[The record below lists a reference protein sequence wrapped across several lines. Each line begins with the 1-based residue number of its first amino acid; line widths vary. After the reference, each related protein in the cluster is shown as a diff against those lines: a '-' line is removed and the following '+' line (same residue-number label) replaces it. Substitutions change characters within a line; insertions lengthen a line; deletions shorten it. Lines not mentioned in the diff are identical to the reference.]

1 MSKRPAGENISLCCN
16 ELVKGHGFYQKSNF
30 QLFFERNVLRDLVE
44 DSNFIF
50 CKAETDDFCLTLSLH
65 EIEVFHRDITEQIC
79 VALTFVE
86 LIKYLKFIIDKFSL
100 EPENKVSTTLA
111 AFQKKKSKKK
121 HSHHHHHHHGDE
133 TVAGGDSSVSSIDQ
147 SSSSDVPL
155 FEDSDQNM
163 TSEDETMCTQV
174 NGSKYGSPRNF
185 HTSALFYQND
195 DSSNEDEN
203 VIDDPEYKEF
213 VQEYHKHSH
222 NGHSLLDLF
231 IQKIVNV
238 NIGTLKTA
246 NMFGA
251 NVFKE
256 MCTKIPN
263 KKNISAV
270 FLNVS
275 RLNKAQIMNFQ
286 AHWQLPVFDRY
297 SIVIQIF
304 KQHALSNVAK
314 LQVALAEI
322 PVIRDRLEE
331 LNAANPRQIQSGLA
345 KSAHGRGAKTPLQI
359 RKALLQDTERKLKKA
374 LAKVKNQRELL
385 RTSRKRKELPTV
397 AVVGYTNSGK
407 TTLIKAL
414 TGDERMLPE
423 NQLFA
428 TLDVTAHGGLLPNK
442 MTVLYM
448 DTVGFIS
455 NLHHNLIDAFS
466 ATLEDALAADI
477 VLHVRDVSHPDAV
490 NQKVGVMKILK
501 EKLTKDQMDN
511 IIEVCNKVDKLSQ
524 QCNAYIC
531 SNRTRPRCIS
541 RKIQHKLV
549 GENSI
554 YLEKRLRIPDS
565 GDQLSWLYQETKVQ
579 DIQTDTDNH
588 LIVDVV
594 ISKTAYEKFKSRFY
608 NVKQKTDFPK
618 IKRS

>member
-1 MSKRPAGENISLCCN
+1 MFLSAISKTKHVCTKCVHLQSTIRKIS
-16 ELVKGHGFYQKSNF
+16 HRS
-30 QLFFERNVLRDLVE
+30 QLYTYKRL
-44 DSNFIF
+44 
-50 CKAETDDFCLTLSLH
+50 
-65 EIEVFHRDITEQIC
+65 EVT
-79 VALTFVE
+79 
-86 LIKYLKFIIDKFSL
+86 
-100 EPENKVSTTLA
+100 
-111 AFQKKKSKKK
+111 KKSLIRKTRLLYL
-121 HSHHHHHHHGDE
+121 D
-133 TVAGGDSSVSSIDQ
+133 
-147 SSSSDVPL
+147 
-155 FEDSDQNM
+155 
-163 TSEDETMCTQV
+163 
-174 NGSKYGSPRNF
+174 GSKYGSPGNF
-185 HTSALFYQND
+185 HTSALLSQND

-213 VQEYHKHSH
+213 VQEYHKHPH
-222 NGHSLLDLF
+222 NGHSLFVIHPAVRYDPRNPKLTTPELEMEEACTLVRTLDKWSVAE
-231 IQKIVNV
+231 QKIVKV
-238 NIGTLKTA
+238 SSSSLKTA
-246 NMFGA
+246 NMFGP

-256 MCTKIPN
+256 MGSRITN
-263 KKNISAV
+263 RKNISAV

-331 LNAANPRQIQSGLA
+331 LNAANPHQVQSGLA

-374 LAKVKNQRELL
+374 LTKVKHQRELL

-490 NQKVGVMKILK
+490 NQKVGVMKILT

-524 QCNAYIC
+524 NYFCEGNEM
-531 SNRTRPRCIS
+531 PIS
-541 RKIQHKLV
+541 AVTGQGLDVLVGKIQHKLL

-554 YLEKRLRIPDS
+554 YLEKRLKIPDS
-565 GDQLSWLYQETKVQ
+565 GDQLSWLYQESKVQ
-579 DIQTDTDNH
+579 DIQTDTENH

-594 ISKTAYEKFKSRFY
+594 ISKTAYEKFKSKFY

>member
-1 MSKRPAGENISLCCN
+1 MACMMLLLPQQLRILTVLTK
-16 ELVKGHGFYQKSNF
+16 VKVTKKLKEQKS
-30 QLFFERNVLRDLVE
+30 
-44 DSNFIF
+44 
-50 CKAETDDFCLTLSLH
+50 
-65 EIEVFHRDITEQIC
+65 EIILQ
-79 VALTFVE
+79 
-86 LIKYLKFIIDKFSL
+86 
-100 EPENKVSTTLA
+100 ENY
-111 AFQKKKSKKK
+111 
-121 HSHHHHHHHGDE
+121 
-133 TVAGGDSSVSSIDQ
+133 
-147 SSSSDVPL
+147 
-155 FEDSDQNM
+155 
-163 TSEDETMCTQV
+163 C
-174 NGSKYGSPRNF
+174 NGSKYGSPGNF
-185 HTSALFYQND
+185 HTSALLCQND

-203 VIDDPEYKEF
+203 VIDDPEYKDF
-213 VQEYHKHSH
+213 VEEYHKHPH
-222 NGHSLLDLF
+222 NGHSLFVIHPAVRYDRRNPQLTTPELEMEEACTLVRTLDKWTVAE
-231 IQKIVNV
+231 QKIVNV
-238 NIGTLKTA
+238 NIGTLTTA

-256 MCTKIPN
+256 MCSKIPN
-263 KKNISAV
+263 KRNISAV

-286 AHWQLPVFDRY
+286 AQWQLPVFDRY

-524 QCNAYIC
+524 NYFCEGNEM
-531 SNRTRPRCIS
+531 PIS
-541 RKIQHKLV
+541 AVTGQGLDVLVEKIQHKLL

-579 DIQTDTDNH
+579 DIQTDTENH